1 MRKNMAPKKT
11 QKKNKKV
18 VNKRVPVNKK
28 LPNSRQKNSNDFSLI
43 FTKAISTILTR
54 PFSLIKLVI
63 NRALIIAN
71 SIFLNL
77 FNLIKKVLKL
87 LLEAKEAFFS
97 ILFGLLAGGI
107 GAVII
112 FSYLDFSSQGKNAE
126 YETKILESEEII
138 SSLQLELKKN
148 NVKFEEFENSIS
160 ILKNKINTTEK
171 NSLKNKGFI
180 DEQNIKLEE
189 LVTKTNQASEQIL
202 SAEEK
207 NNNKIV
213 ELEQKIQNTSKLM
226 LSSSKS
232 ELSDRLYLAKSL
244 VDRLKSGVPYAPQ
257 LVALG
262 QEGLDPALLRF
273 AKGGAPTLSDLAAR
287 LSARAGELR
296 DSMKTKSDLTWKD
309 SLKDEISKLV
319 KIKPTNSE
327 NIEGMEGVLLRA
339 EEAISKGNL
348 EKAITEIDTL
358 EVDSRGVLDAWLK
371 EAKAKKDASVAAEN
385 ILAKTTAA
393 LKIKN

>member
-1 MRKNMAPKKT
+1 MRKNMVL
-11 QKKNKKV
+11 KKNKKK
-18 VNKRVPVNKK
+18 NKRIISKKKSNNNKK
-28 LPNSRQKNSNDFSLI
+28 KSNDFFQIFSKLI
-43 FTKAISTILTR
+43 LSILTK
-54 PFSLIKLVI
+54 PFY
-63 NRALIIAN
+63 
-71 SIFLNL
+71 F
-77 FNLIKKVLKL
+77 FNLILNEVLLLVKKFFLQLFKLIKESFKL
-87 LLEAKEAFFS
+87 LTGIKEAIFS
-97 ILFGLLAGGI
+97 IIFGLLAGGI

-112 FSYLDFSSQGKNAE
+112 FSYLDLSMQGQNAE
-126 YETKILESEEII
+126 YESKILESEKAI
-138 SSLQLELKKN
+138 SSLKEEIKKKN
-148 NVKFEEFENSIS
+148 NEFEEFKNAINNLKDSLASTAKSSLENKSF
-160 ILKNKINTTEK
+160 INEY
-171 NSLKNKGFI
+171 NN
-180 DEQNIKLEE
+180 KLEE
-189 LVTKTNQASEQIL
+189 LFTITNNANQKIL
-202 SAEEK
+202 TAEEK
-207 NNNKIV
+207 STSKLL

-262 QEGLDPALLRF
+262 QEGLDPSLLRF
-273 AKGGAPTLSDLAAR
+273 AQGGAPTISDLAAR

-296 DSMKTKSDLTWKD
+296 DSMKTKSDLSWKD

-319 KIKPTNSE
+319 KIKPTSTE

-348 EKAITEIDTL
+348 EKAISEIDSL
-358 EVDSRGVLDAWLK
+358 EIESRGVLDAWLK

>member
-1 MRKNMAPKKT
+1 MALKKK
-11 QKKNKKV
+11 QKRSKKVIDKKVSNSNKKNT
-18 VNKRVPVNKK
+18 NN
-28 LPNSRQKNSNDFSLI
+28 LSLI
-43 FTKAISTILTR
+43 FAKVTSTILAK
-54 PFSLIKLVI
+54 PFFFINLLI
-63 NRALIIAN
+63 NRILKIAK
-71 SIFLNL
+71 SIFLQL
-77 FNLIKKVLKL
+77 FNLIKQTLKFL
-87 LLEAKEAFFS
+87 LKAREAFFS

-112 FSYLDFSSQGKNAE
+112 FSYLDLNSQGQNAE
-126 YETKILESEEII
+126 YETKILESEKVI
-138 SSLQLELKKN
+138 SSLQLEIKKN
-148 NVKFEEFENSIS
+148 NARFQEFESTIS
-160 ILKNKINTTEK
+160 VLKNKLNTTEK
-171 NSLKNKGFI
+171 NSLQNKNFI

-189 LVTKTNQASEQIL
+189 LFIKTNQANEKML

-226 LSSSKS
+226 LSSSRS

-273 AKGGAPTLSDLAAR
+273 AQGGAPTLSDLAAR

-309 SLKDEISKLV
+309 NLKDEISKLV
-319 KIKPTNSE
+319 KIKPTNSA

-348 EKAITEIDTL
+348 EKAISEIDTL
-358 EVDSRGVLDAWLK
+358 EVDARGVLDAWLK

>member
-1 MRKNMAPKKT
+1 MRKNMVL
-11 QKKNKKV
+11 KKNKKN
-18 VNKRVPVNKK
+18 NKRIINKK
-28 LPNSRQKNSNDFSLI
+28 KSNSSKKEPNDFFQIFSKLI
-43 FTKAISTILTR
+43 LSILTK
-54 PFSLIKLVI
+54 PFY
-63 NRALIIAN
+63 
-71 SIFLNL
+71 F
-77 FNLIKKVLKL
+77 FNLILNQILLLIKEVFLQLYKLIKESFKL
-87 LLEAKEAFFS
+87 LTGIKEAFFS
-97 ILFGLLAGGI
+97 IIFGLLAGGI

-112 FSYLDFSSQGKNAE
+112 FSYLDLSTQGQNAE
-126 YETKILESEEII
+126 YEGKILESEKAISYLKEEIK
-138 SSLQLELKKN
+138 KKN
-148 NVKFEEFENSIS
+148 MEFEEFKNAINNLKDSLAGTAKSSLENKSF
-160 ILKNKINTTEK
+160 INEY
-171 NSLKNKGFI
+171 NN
-180 DEQNIKLEE
+180 KLEE
-189 LVTKTNQASEQIL
+189 LFTITNNANQKIL
-202 SAEEK
+202 TAEEK
-207 NNNKIV
+207 STNKLL

-262 QEGLDPALLRF
+262 QEGLDPSLLRF
-273 AKGGAPTLSDLAAR
+273 AQGGAPTISDLAAR

-296 DSMKTKSDLTWKD
+296 DSMKTKSDLSWKD

-319 KIKPTNSE
+319 KIKPTNTE
-327 NIEGMEGVLLRA
+327 NIVGMEGVLLRA

-348 EKAITEIDTL
+348 EKAISEIDSL
-358 EVDSRGVLDAWLK
+358 EIESRGVLNAWLK

>member
-1 MRKNMAPKKT
+1 MAPKNK
-11 QKKNKKV
+11 QKRNKKV
-18 VNKRVPVNKK
+18 VNKKASINKK
-28 LPNSRQKNSNDFSLI
+28 VSNNNQKKSYDFSLI
-43 FTKAISTILTR
+43 FTNVISTILAK
-54 PFSLIKLVI
+54 PFFLVTQVI
-63 NRALIIAN
+63 NKAIVIIK
-71 SIFLNL
+71 SVLL
-77 FNLIKKVLKL
+77 QLYNLIKQSLKL

-107 GAVII
+107 GAVVV
-112 FSYLDFSSQGKNAE
+112 FSYLDLSSQGQNAE
-126 YETKILESEEII
+126 YETKILESEKLI
-138 SSLQLELKKN
+138 SSLELELKKN
-148 NVKFEEFENSIS
+148 NLKFEEFDNTIS
-160 ILKNKINTTEK
+160 ALKNKINTAEK
-171 NSLKNKGFI
+171 NSLKNKNFI
-180 DEQNIKLEE
+180 DEQNIKLAE
-189 LVTKTNQASEQIL
+189 LVTKTNQVSEKIL

-207 NNNKIV
+207 NNIKIV

-327 NIEGMEGVLLRA
+327 NIKGMEGVLLRA

-348 EKAITEIDTL
+348 EKAIIEINSL
-358 EVDSRGVLDAWLK
+358 EVDARGVLDAWLK

>member
-1 MRKNMAPKKT
+1 MEY
-11 QKKNKKV
+11 
-18 VNKRVPVNKK
+18 
-28 LPNSRQKNSNDFSLI
+28 SNFY
-43 FTKAISTILTR
+43 
-54 PFSLIKLVI
+54 IK
-63 NRALIIAN
+63 
-71 SIFLNL
+71 
-77 FNLIKKVLKL
+77 
-87 LLEAKEAFFS
+87 
-97 ILFGLLAGGI
+97 
-107 GAVII
+107 
-112 FSYLDFSSQGKNAE
+112 
-126 YETKILESEEII
+126 
-138 SSLQLELKKN
+138 
-148 NVKFEEFENSIS
+148 
-160 ILKNKINTTEK
+160 
-171 NSLKNKGFI
+171 
-180 DEQNIKLEE
+180 
-189 LVTKTNQASEQIL
+189 L

-207 NNNKIV
+207 NKNKIV

-309 SLKDEISKLV
+309 NLKDEITKLV
-319 KIKPTNSE
+319 KIKPTNSKDVK
-327 NIEGMEGVLLRA
+327 GMEGVLLRA

-348 EKAITEIDTL
+348 EKAISEIDTL
-358 EVDSRGVLDAWLK
+358 EVGARGVLDAWIK
-371 EAKAKKDASVAAEN
+371 EAKAKKDASIAAEN

-393 LKIKN
+393 LKVKN

>member
-1 MRKNMAPKKT
+1 MAPKKK
-11 QKKNKKV
+11 QKRNKKV
-18 VNKRVPVNKK
+18 VDKK
-28 LPNSRQKNSNDFSLI
+28 ASINRKSPKSNQKTSNELFLV
-43 FTKAISTILTR
+43 FTKVATNILSK
-54 PFSLIKLVI
+54 PFFLINLVI
-63 NRALIIAN
+63 KKTLVIAKN
-71 SIFLNL
+71 IFLQL
-77 FNLIKKVLKL
+77 FNLVKQTFKL
-87 LLEAKEAFFS
+87 LLGVKEAFFS

-107 GAVII
+107 GAVVI
-112 FSYLDFSSQGKNAE
+112 FSYLDFSSQGQNAE
-126 YETKILESEEII
+126 YETKILESEKVI

-148 NVKFEEFENSIS
+148 DTKFEEF
-160 ILKNKINTTEK
+160 KNTIDALRSKLDSTEK
-171 NSLKNKGFI
+171 NSLKNKNFI
-180 DEQNIKLEE
+180 DEHNIKLEE
-189 LVTKTNQASEQIL
+189 LFTITNQASEKIL
-202 SAEEK
+202 STEEK

-213 ELEQKIQNTSKLM
+213 ELEKKIQSNSKLM

-244 VDRLKSGVPYAPQ
+244 LDRLKSGVPYAPQ

-309 SLKDEISKLV
+309 NLKDEITKLV
-319 KIKPTNSE
+319 KIKPTNSKDVK
-327 NIEGMEGVLLRA
+327 GMEGVLLRA

-348 EKAITEIDTL
+348 EKAISEIDTL
-358 EVDSRGVLDAWLK
+358 EVGARGVLDAWIK
-371 EAKAKKDASVAAEN
+371 EAKAKKDASIAAEN

-393 LKIKN
+393 LKVKN

>member
-1 MRKNMAPKKT
+1 MALKKK
-11 QKKNKKV
+11 QKRSKKVIVKKVSNSNKKNT
-18 VNKRVPVNKK
+18 NN
-28 LPNSRQKNSNDFSLI
+28 LSLI
-43 FTKAISTILTR
+43 FAKVTSTILAK
-54 PFSLIKLVI
+54 PFFFINLLI
-63 NRALIIAN
+63 NRILKIAK
-71 SIFLNL
+71 SIFLQL
-77 FNLIKKVLKL
+77 FNLIKQTLKFL
-87 LLEAKEAFFS
+87 LKAREAFFS

-112 FSYLDFSSQGKNAE
+112 FSYLDLNSQGQNAE
-126 YETKILESEEII
+126 YETKILESEKVI
-138 SSLQLELKKN
+138 SSLQLEIKKN
-148 NVKFEEFENSIS
+148 NARFQEFESTIS
-160 ILKNKINTTEK
+160 VLKNKLNTTEK
-171 NSLKNKGFI
+171 NSLQNKNFI

-189 LVTKTNQASEQIL
+189 LFIKTNQANEKML

-244 VDRLKSGVPYAPQ
+244 VNRLKSGVPYAPQ

-296 DSMKTKSDLTWKD
+296 DSMKTKNDLTWKD

-319 KIKPTNSE
+319 KIRPTNSE

-358 EVDSRGVLDAWLK
+358 EVDARGVLDAWLK

>member
-1 MRKNMAPKKT
+1 MALKKK
-11 QKKNKKV
+11 QKRSKKVIVKKVSNSNKKNT
-18 VNKRVPVNKK
+18 NN
-28 LPNSRQKNSNDFSLI
+28 LSLI
-43 FTKAISTILTR
+43 FAKVTSTILAK
-54 PFSLIKLVI
+54 PFFFINLLI
-63 NRALIIAN
+63 NRILTIAK
-71 SIFLNL
+71 SIFLQL
-77 FNLIKKVLKL
+77 FNLIKQTLKFL
-87 LLEAKEAFFS
+87 LKAREAFFS

-112 FSYLDFSSQGKNAE
+112 FSYLDLNSQGQNAE
-126 YETKILESEEII
+126 YETKILESEKVI
-138 SSLQLELKKN
+138 SSLQLEIKKN
-148 NVKFEEFENSIS
+148 NARFQEFESTIS
-160 ILKNKINTTEK
+160 VLKNKLNTTEK
-171 NSLKNKGFI
+171 NSLQNKNFI

-189 LVTKTNQASEQIL
+189 LFIKTNQANEKML

-226 LSSSKS
+226 LSSSRS

-309 SLKDEISKLV
+309 NLKDEISKLV
-319 KIKPTNSE
+319 KIKPTNSA

-358 EVDSRGVLDAWLK
+358 EVDARGVLDAWLK

>member
-1 MRKNMAPKKT
+1 MAPKKK
-11 QKKNKKV
+11 QKRNKKV
-18 VNKRVPVNKK
+18 VNKKPSINKK
-28 LPNSRQKNSNDFSLI
+28 VSNNNQKKSYDFSLI
-43 FTKAISTILTR
+43 FTNVISTILAK
-54 PFSLIKLVI
+54 PFFLVTQVI
-63 NRALIIAN
+63 NKAIVIIK
-71 SIFLNL
+71 SVLL
-77 FNLIKKVLKL
+77 QLYNLIKQSLKL

-107 GAVII
+107 GAVVV
-112 FSYLDFSSQGKNAE
+112 FSYLDLSSQGQNAE
-126 YETKILESEEII
+126 YETKILESEKLI
-138 SSLQLELKKN
+138 SSLELELKKN
-148 NVKFEEFENSIS
+148 NLKFEEFDNTIS
-160 ILKNKINTTEK
+160 ALKNKINTAEK
-171 NSLKNKGFI
+171 NSLKNKNFI
-180 DEQNIKLEE
+180 DEQNIKLAE
-189 LVTKTNQASEQIL
+189 LVTKTNQFSEKIL

-207 NNNKIV
+207 NNIKIV

-327 NIEGMEGVLLRA
+327 NIKGMEGVLLRA

-348 EKAITEIDTL
+348 EKAIIEINSL
-358 EVDSRGVLDAWLK
+358 EVDARGVLDAWLK

>member
-1 MRKNMAPKKT
+1 MAPRKK
-11 QKKNKKV
+11 QKRNKKAVNKKV
-18 VNKRVPVNKK
+18 FLNRKSSN
-28 LPNSRQKNSNDFSLI
+28 NNQKNSNGFSLI
-43 FTKAISTILTR
+43 FTKIISTILAK
-54 PFSLIKLVI
+54 PFYLINLVI
-63 NRALIIAN
+63 NKLLVIAKN
-71 SIFLNL
+71 IFLQL
-77 FNLIKKVLKL
+77 FNLIKQAIKL

-107 GAVII
+107 GAVVI
-112 FSYLDFSSQGKNAE
+112 FSYLDLSSQGQNAE
-126 YETKILESEEII
+126 YETKILESEKVI
-138 SSLQLELKKN
+138 SSLQLEVKKSN
-148 NVKFEEFENSIS
+148 ARFEEFESTIAA
-160 ILKNKINTTEK
+160 LKNKLDTTEN
-171 NSLKNKGFI
+171 NSLKNKNFI
-180 DEQNIKLEE
+180 VEQNIKLEE
-189 LVTKTNQASEQIL
+189 LITKTNQANEKIL

-213 ELEQKIQNTSKLM
+213 ELEQKIRNTSKLM

-244 VDRLKSGVPYAPQ
+244 VDRLKSGVPYSPQ

-287 LSARAGELR
+287 LSVRAGELR
-296 DSMKTKSDLTWKD
+296 DSMKTKNDLTWKD

-319 KIKPTNSE
+319 KIRPTNSE

-348 EKAITEIDTL
+348 EKAITEIDSL
-358 EVDSRGVLDAWLK
+358 EVNARGVLDAWLK
-371 EAKAKKDASVAAEN
+371 EAKARKDASVAAEN

>member
-1 MRKNMAPKKT
+1 L
-11 QKKNKKV
+11 Q
-18 VNKRVPVNKK
+18 
-28 LPNSRQKNSNDFSLI
+28 
-43 FTKAISTILTR
+43 
-54 PFSLIKLVI
+54 
-63 NRALIIAN
+63 
-71 SIFLNL
+71 L
-77 FNLIKKVLKL
+77 FNLIKQALKL
-87 LLEAKEAFFS
+87 FSKAKEAFFS

-107 GAVII
+107 GAVVI
-112 FSYLDFSSQGKNAE
+112 FSYLDLSSQGQNTE
-126 YETKILESEEII
+126 LETKILDSEKII
-138 SSLQLELKKN
+138 SSLELDLKN
-148 NVKFEEFENSIS
+148 NNEKFQEFENTIS
-160 ILKNKINTTEK
+160 ILKNKLDTTEK
-171 NSLKNKGFI
+171 NSLKNKDFI

-189 LVTKTNQASEQIL
+189 LFTITNQASEKIL
-202 SAEEK
+202 SAEEE
-207 NNNKIV
+207 NNNRIV
-213 ELEQKIQNTSKLM
+213 ELEQKIQDTSKLM

-319 KIKPTNSE
+319 KIRPTNSE
-327 NIEGMEGVLLRA
+327 NIAGMEGALLRA

-358 EVDSRGVLDAWLK
+358 EVDARGVLNAWLK

-393 LKIKN
+393 LKLKN

>member
-1 MRKNMAPKKT
+1 MALKKK
-11 QKKNKKV
+11 QKRSKKV
-18 VNKRVPVNKK
+18 VNKKVSNSTKK
-28 LPNSRQKNSNDFSLI
+28 NTHSVSLI
-43 FTKAISTILTR
+43 FAKVISTILAK
-54 PFSLIKLVI
+54 PFFFINLLI
-63 NRALIIAN
+63 NRVLTIAKN
-71 SIFLNL
+71 IFLQL
-77 FNLIKKVLKL
+77 FNLIKQTLKFLLKV
-87 LLEAKEAFFS
+87 KEAFFS

-112 FSYLDFSSQGKNAE
+112 FSYLDLNSQGQNAE
-126 YETKILESEEII
+126 YETKILESEKVI
-138 SSLQLELKKN
+138 SSLQLEIKKN
-148 NVKFEEFENSIS
+148 NARFQEFESTIS
-160 ILKNKINTTEK
+160 VFKNKLNTTEK
-171 NSLKNKGFI
+171 NSLQNKNFI

-189 LVTKTNQASEQIL
+189 LFTKTNQTSEKML

-226 LSSSKS
+226 LSSSRS

-309 SLKDEISKLV
+309 NLKDEISKLV
-319 KIKPTNSE
+319 KIKPTNSA

-358 EVDSRGVLDAWLK
+358 EVDARGVLDAWLK

>member
-1 MRKNMAPKKT
+1 MAPKKK
-11 QKKNKKV
+11 QKRNKKV
-18 VNKRVPVNKK
+18 VNKKPSINKK
-28 LPNSRQKNSNDFSLI
+28 VSNNNQKKSYDFSLI
-43 FTKAISTILTR
+43 FTKVISTILAK
-54 PFSLIKLVI
+54 PFFLVTQVI
-63 NRALIIAN
+63 NKAIVIIK
-71 SIFLNL
+71 SVLL
-77 FNLIKKVLKL
+77 QLYNLIKQSLKL

-107 GAVII
+107 GAVVV
-112 FSYLDFSSQGKNAE
+112 FSYLDLSSQGQNAE
-126 YETKILESEEII
+126 YETKILESEKLI
-138 SSLQLELKKN
+138 SSLELELKKN
-148 NVKFEEFENSIS
+148 NLKFEEFDNTIS
-160 ILKNKINTTEK
+160 ALKNKINTAEK
-171 NSLKNKGFI
+171 SSLKNKNFI
-180 DEQNIKLEE
+180 DEQNIKLAE
-189 LVTKTNQASEQIL
+189 LVTKTNQFSEKIL

-207 NNNKIV
+207 NNIKIV

-327 NIEGMEGVLLRA
+327 NIKGMEGVLLRA

-348 EKAITEIDTL
+348 EKAIIEINSL
-358 EVDSRGVLDAWLK
+358 EVDARGVLDAWLK

>member
-1 MRKNMAPKKT
+1 MAPRKK
-11 QKKNKKV
+11 QKRNKKV
-18 VNKRVPVNKK
+18 ISKKASKKVINKK
-28 LPNSRQKNSNDFSLI
+28 ISSNRQIQSNKLFLNIAKQVSFILIKPFHLLNLIINNLIIKSKSLLLQLFT
-43 FTKAISTILTR
+43 FTK
-54 PFSLIKLVI
+54 
-63 NRALIIAN
+63 N
-71 SIFLNL
+71 IF
-77 FNLIKKVLKL
+77 KL
-87 LLEAKEAFFS
+87 LFGIKEAFFS

-107 GAVII
+107 GAVVI
-112 FSYLDFSSQGKNAE
+112 FSYLDLSSQGQDAE
-126 YETKILESEEII
+126 YESKILESEKVISFLESEI
-138 SSLQLELKKN
+138 KKN
-148 NVKFEEFENSIS
+148 NAKLEEF
-160 ILKNKINTTEK
+160 KNAINALNDKLDNNEK
-171 NSLKNKGFI
+171 NSLENTNVI
-180 DEQNIKLEE
+180 DEYNNRLNELYTINDKL
-189 LVTKTNQASEQIL
+189 NQEIL
-202 SAEEK
+202 LTEEK
-207 NNNKIV
+207 NTKKIL
-213 ELEQKIQNTSKLM
+213 ELEQKIQSTSKLM

-273 AKGGAPTLSDLAAR
+273 AKGGAPTLTDLAAR

-296 DSMKTKSDLTWKD
+296 DSLKTKSDLTWKD

-319 KIKPTNSE
+319 KIKPTNSD

-348 EKAITEIDTL
+348 EKAISEIDSL
-358 EVDSRGVLDAWLK
+358 DVQSRGVLDAWLK
-371 EAKAKKDASVAAEN
+371 EAKARKDASVAAEN

>member
-1 MRKNMAPKKT
+1 MAPKK
-11 QKKNKKV
+11 KHRRNKKV
-18 VNKRVPVNKK
+18 VNKKASINKK
-28 LPNSRQKNSNDFSLI
+28 SPSSNQKKSNEFFLI
-43 FTKAISTILTR
+43 FKKVVLNILAK
-54 PFSLIKLVI
+54 PFFLINLII
-63 NRALIIAN
+63 NRALVIVKII
-71 SIFLNL
+71 SLQL
-77 FNLIKKVLKL
+77 FNLIKQTFKLFLK
-87 LLEAKEAFFS
+87 AKEAFFS

-107 GAVII
+107 GAVVI
-112 FSYLDFSSQGKNAE
+112 FSYLDFSSQGQNAE
-126 YETKILESEEII
+126 YETKILESEKVI
-138 SSLQLELKKN
+138 SSLQLELRKSN
-148 NVKFEEFENSIS
+148 EKFEEFENTIS
-160 ILKNKINTTEK
+160 VLKSKLDTTEK
-171 NSLKNKGFI
+171 NSIENKNFI
-180 DEQNIKLEE
+180 DKQNIKLEE
-189 LVTKTNQASEQIL
+189 LLTKTNLASEQIL

-207 NNNKIV
+207 NNNKLV

-296 DSMKTKSDLTWKD
+296 DSMKTKSDLSWKD
-309 SLKDEISKLV
+309 SLKDESSKLV

-327 NIEGMEGVLLRA
+327 NIKGMEGVLLRA

-358 EVDSRGVLDAWLK
+358 EVAARGVLDAWLK

>member
-1 MRKNMAPKKT
+1 MALKKK
-11 QKKNKKV
+11 QKRSKKVIDKKVSNSNKKNT
-18 VNKRVPVNKK
+18 NN
-28 LPNSRQKNSNDFSLI
+28 LSLI
-43 FTKAISTILTR
+43 FAKVTSTILAK
-54 PFSLIKLVI
+54 PFFFINLLI
-63 NRALIIAN
+63 NRILKIAK
-71 SIFLNL
+71 SIFLQL
-77 FNLIKKVLKL
+77 FNLIKQTLKFL
-87 LLEAKEAFFS
+87 LKAREAFFS

-112 FSYLDFSSQGKNAE
+112 FSYLDLNSQGQNAE
-126 YETKILESEEII
+126 YETKILESEKVI
-138 SSLQLELKKN
+138 SSLQLEIKKN
-148 NVKFEEFENSIS
+148 NARFQEFESTIS
-160 ILKNKINTTEK
+160 VLKNKLNTTEK
-171 NSLKNKGFI
+171 NSLQNKNFI

-189 LVTKTNQASEQIL
+189 LFIKTNQANEKML

-244 VDRLKSGVPYAPQ
+244 VNRLKSGVPYAPQ

-296 DSMKTKSDLTWKD
+296 DSMKTKNDLTWKD

-319 KIKPTNSE
+319 KIRPTNSE

-348 EKAITEIDTL
+348 EKAITEIDSL
-358 EVDSRGVLDAWLK
+358 EVNARGVLDAWLK

>member
-1 MRKNMAPKKT
+1 MALKKK
-11 QKKNKKV
+11 QKRSKKV
-18 VNKRVPVNKK
+18 VNKKVSNSTKK
-28 LPNSRQKNSNDFSLI
+28 NTHSVSLI
-43 FTKAISTILTR
+43 FAKVISTILAK
-54 PFSLIKLVI
+54 PFFFINLLI
-63 NRALIIAN
+63 NRVLTIAKN
-71 SIFLNL
+71 IFLQL
-77 FNLIKKVLKL
+77 FNLIKQTLKFL
-87 LLEAKEAFFS
+87 LKAKEAFFS
-97 ILFGLLAGGI
+97 IFFGLLAGGI
-107 GAVII
+107 AAVII
-112 FSYLDFSSQGKNAE
+112 FSYLDLNSQGQNAE
-126 YETKILESEEII
+126 YETKILESEKVI
-138 SSLQLELKKN
+138 SSLQLEIKKN
-148 NVKFEEFENSIS
+148 NARFQEFESTIS
-160 ILKNKINTTEK
+160 VLKNKLNTTEK
-171 NSLKNKGFI
+171 NSLQNKNFI

-189 LVTKTNQASEQIL
+189 LFTKTNQASEKML

-226 LSSSKS
+226 LSSSRS

-309 SLKDEISKLV
+309 NLKDEISKLV
-319 KIKPTNSE
+319 KIKPTNSA

-339 EEAISKGNL
+339 EEATSKGNL

-358 EVDSRGVLDAWLK
+358 EVDARGVLDAWLK

>member
-1 MRKNMAPKKT
+1 MAPKKK
-11 QKKNKKV
+11 QIRNKKV
-18 VNKRVPVNKK
+18 VNKKASINRKAPNK
-28 LPNSRQKNSNDFSLI
+28 NQKNFNNLSLV
-43 FTKAISTILTR
+43 FTKVISTILAK
-54 PFSLIKLVI
+54 PFFLVNLVI
-63 NRALIIAN
+63 NRLLVIVKN
-71 SIFLNL
+71 IFLQL
-77 FNLIKKVLKL
+77 FNLIKQTLKL
-87 LLEAKEAFFS
+87 LLKAREAFFS

-107 GAVII
+107 GAVAI
-112 FSYLDFSSQGKNAE
+112 FSYLDLSSQGQNVE
-126 YETKILESEEII
+126 YETKILESEKVI
-138 SSLQLELKKN
+138 SSLELELKKN
-148 NVKFEEFENSIS
+148 NAKFEEFENTIS
-160 ILKNKINTTEK
+160 VLKNKLDATEK
-171 NSLKNKGFI
+171 NSLKNKNFI
-180 DEQNIKLEE
+180 NEQNIKLEE
-189 LVTKTNQASEQIL
+189 LFTKTNQTSEKIL

-296 DSMKTKSDLTWKD
+296 DSMKTKSDSTWKD
-309 SLKDEISKLV
+309 SLKDEIAKLV
-319 KIKPTNSE
+319 KVKPTNSE
-327 NIEGMEGVLLRA
+327 NIKGMEGVLLRA

-358 EVDSRGVLDAWLK
+358 EINARGVLDAWLK
-371 EAKAKKDASVAAEN
+371 EAKAKKDASIAAEN

>member
-1 MRKNMAPKKT
+1 MAPKKK
-11 QKKNKKV
+11 QKRNKKV
-18 VNKRVPVNKK
+18 INKK
-28 LPNSRQKNSNDFSLI
+28 ISNNKQKNSNSFSLI
-43 FTKAISTILTR
+43 STKIISTILAK
-54 PFSLIKLVI
+54 PFFLINSLINKAIVI
-63 NRALIIAN
+63 AK
-71 SIFLNL
+71 SVFLQL
-77 FNLIKKVLKL
+77 FNLIKQASKL
-87 LLEAKEAFFS
+87 LLDVKEAFFS

-107 GAVII
+107 GAVVI
-112 FSYLDFSSQGKNAE
+112 FSYLDLSSQGQNAE
-126 YETKILESEEII
+126 YETKILKSEKII
-138 SSLQLELKKN
+138 SALQLELKKN
-148 NVKFEEFENSIS
+148 NAKFEEFESIIS
-160 ILKNKINTTEK
+160 DLKNKLDTTEK
-171 NSLKNKGFI
+171 NSLKKKSFI
-180 DEQNIKLEE
+180 DEHNIKLEE
-189 LVTKTNQASEQIL
+189 LVTKTKQASEKML

-327 NIEGMEGVLLRA
+327 NIKGMEGVLLRA

-358 EVDSRGVLDAWLK
+358 EVDARGVLDAWLK

>member
-1 MRKNMAPKKT
+1 MAPKKK
-11 QKKNKKV
+11 QKRNKKV
-18 VNKRVPVNKK
+18 LNKRETINRKSTSSKQKK
-28 LPNSRQKNSNDFSLI
+28 SNDFFPI
-43 FTKAISTILTR
+43 FTKVLSSILAK
-54 PFSLIKLVI
+54 PFLLVNLVI
-63 NRALIIAN
+63 NRALVIIKKI
-71 SIFLNL
+71 SLQL
-77 FNLIKKVLKL
+77 FNLIKQTLKL
-87 LLEAKEAFFS
+87 LIEAKEAFFS

-107 GAVII
+107 GAVVI
-112 FSYLDFSSQGKNAE
+112 FSYLDLSLQGQNAD
-126 YETKILESEEII
+126 YETKILESEKVI

-148 NVKFEEFENSIS
+148 SEKFKEFENTIS
-160 ILKNKINTTEK
+160 VLKNKLDTTEK
-171 NSLKNKGFI
+171 NSLENKNFI
-180 DEQNIKLEE
+180 DKQNIKLEE
-189 LVTKTNQASEQIL
+189 LFTKTNQTSERIL

-244 VDRLKSGVPYAPQ
+244 VDRLQSGVPYSPQ

-296 DSMKTKSDLTWKD
+296 DSMKTKSDITWKD

-327 NIEGMEGVLLRA
+327 NIKGMEGVLLRA

-358 EVDSRGVLDAWLK
+358 EVNARGVLDAWLK

-393 LKIKN
+393 LKVKN

>member
-1 MRKNMAPKKT
+1 MALKKK
-11 QKKNKKV
+11 QKRSKKVIDKKVSNSNKKNT
-18 VNKRVPVNKK
+18 NN
-28 LPNSRQKNSNDFSLI
+28 LSLI
-43 FTKAISTILTR
+43 FAKVTSTILAK
-54 PFSLIKLVI
+54 PFFFINLLI
-63 NRALIIAN
+63 NRILKIAK
-71 SIFLNL
+71 SIFLQL
-77 FNLIKKVLKL
+77 FNLIKQTLKFL
-87 LLEAKEAFFS
+87 LKAREAFFS

-112 FSYLDFSSQGKNAE
+112 FSYLDLNSQGQNAE
-126 YETKILESEEII
+126 YETKILESEKVI
-138 SSLQLELKKN
+138 SSLQLEIKKN
-148 NVKFEEFENSIS
+148 NARFQEFESTIS
-160 ILKNKINTTEK
+160 VLKNKLNTTEK
-171 NSLKNKGFI
+171 NSLQNKNFI

-189 LVTKTNQASEQIL
+189 LFTKTNQASEKML

-226 LSSSKS
+226 LSSSRS

-273 AKGGAPTLSDLAAR
+273 AQGGAPTLSDLAAR

-309 SLKDEISKLV
+309 NLKDEISKLV
-319 KIKPTNSE
+319 KIKPTNSA

-358 EVDSRGVLDAWLK
+358 EVDARGVLDAWLK

>member
-1 MRKNMAPKKT
+1 MAPKKK
-11 QKKNKKV
+11 QKRNKKV
-18 VNKRVPVNKK
+18 VNKKASINKK
-28 LPNSRQKNSNDFSLI
+28 VSNNNQKKSNDFSQI
-43 FTKAISTILTR
+43 FTKAISTILAK
-54 PFSLIKLVI
+54 PFFLVTLVVNKALVI
-63 NRALIIAN
+63 IKSVFFQLV
-71 SIFLNL
+71 
-77 FNLIKKVLKL
+77 NLIKQALKL

-107 GAVII
+107 GAVVI
-112 FSYLDFSSQGKNAE
+112 FSYLDLTSQGQNAE
-126 YETKILESEEII
+126 YETKILESEKVI
-138 SSLQLELKKN
+138 SSLELKLKKN
-148 NVKFEEFENSIS
+148 NLKFEEFENIIS
-160 ILKNKINTTEK
+160 DLKNKINTAEK
-171 NSLKNKGFI
+171 NSLKNKNFI

-189 LVTKTNQASEQIL
+189 LAAKTNQASEKIL

-207 NNNKIV
+207 NNIKIV
-213 ELEQKIQNTSKLM
+213 ELEQKIQDTSKLM

-296 DSMKTKSDLTWKD
+296 DSMKTKSDQTWKD

-327 NIEGMEGVLLRA
+327 NIKGMEGVLLRA

-348 EKAITEIDTL
+348 EKAIIEIDTL
-358 EVDSRGVLDAWLK
+358 EVDARGVLDAWLK

>member
-1 MRKNMAPKKT
+1 MAPKK
-11 QKKNKKV
+11 KYKRKKKV
-18 VNKRVPVNKK
+18 VNKRVSINQQSPSSKK
-28 LPNSRQKNSNDFSLI
+28 KKSNDLFLI
-43 FTKAISTILTR
+43 FTKVVSSILAK
-54 PFSLIKLVI
+54 PFFLINLIINRVLVI
-63 NRALIIAN
+63 VK
-71 SIFLNL
+71 SISLQL
-77 FNLIKKVLKL
+77 FNLIKQTFNL

-107 GAVII
+107 GAVVI
-112 FSYLDFSSQGKNAE
+112 FSYLDLSSQGQNAE
-126 YETKILESEEII
+126 YETKILESEKVI
-138 SSLQLELKKN
+138 SSLQLELRKN
-148 NVKFEEFENSIS
+148 NAKFEEFENTIS
-160 ILKNKINTTEK
+160 VLKNKLDTTEK
-171 NSLKNKGFI
+171 NSLKNKNFI

-189 LVTKTNQASEQIL
+189 LLAQTNKASEQIL
-202 SAEEK
+202 LAEEK
-207 NNNKIV
+207 NNSKIV

-327 NIEGMEGVLLRA
+327 NIKGMEGVLLRA

-358 EVDSRGVLDAWLK
+358 EVNSRGVLDAWLK
-371 EAKAKKDASVAAEN
+371 EAKAKKDASIAAEN

>member
-1 MRKNMAPKKT
+1 MRKNMAPKKKR
-11 QKKNKKV
+11 KKNKKV
-18 VNKRVPVNKK
+18 VNKKAPNINQKK
-28 LPNSRQKNSNDFSLI
+28 TNDLIPI
-43 FTKAISTILTR
+43 FTKAISTILIK
-54 PFSLIKLVI
+54 PFYLIINRILVI
-63 NRALIIAN
+63 AKN
-71 SIFLNL
+71 IFLQL
-77 FNLIKKVLKL
+77 FNLIKQIFKVLL
-87 LLEAKEAFFS
+87 GVKEAFFS
-97 ILFGLLAGGI
+97 IVFGLLAGGI
-107 GAVII
+107 GAVVI
-112 FSYLDFSSQGKNAE
+112 FSYLDLSSQGQNAE
-126 YETKILESEEII
+126 YETKILDNEKII
-138 SSLQLELKKN
+138 SNLELEIKKN
-148 NVKFEEFENSIS
+148 DTQFEEFRNTI
-160 ILKNKINTTEK
+160 IALRNKLDIAEK
-171 NSLKNKGFI
+171 NSLEIKNFI
-180 DEQNIKLEE
+180 NEHSIKLEE
-189 LVTKTNQASEQIL
+189 LFTITNQASQKIL

-207 NNNKIV
+207 NNNKIL
-213 ELEQKIQNTSKLM
+213 ELEQKVQNTSKLM

-232 ELSDRLYLAKSL
+232 ELSDRLYLATSL

-273 AKGGAPTLSDLAAR
+273 AQGGAPTLTNLAAR

-348 EKAITEIDTL
+348 EKAIAEIDTL
-358 EVDSRGVLDAWLK
+358 EIESRGALDAWLK
-371 EAKAKKDASVAAEN
+371 EAKARKAASVAAEN
-385 ILAKTTAA
+385 LLAKTTAA

>member
-1 MRKNMAPKKT
+1 MALKKK
-11 QKKNKKV
+11 QKRSKKVIVKKVSNSNKKNT
-18 VNKRVPVNKK
+18 NN
-28 LPNSRQKNSNDFSLI
+28 LSLI
-43 FTKAISTILTR
+43 FAKVTSTILAK
-54 PFSLIKLVI
+54 PFFFINLLI
-63 NRALIIAN
+63 NRILTIAK
-71 SIFLNL
+71 SIFLQL
-77 FNLIKKVLKL
+77 FNLIKQTLKFL
-87 LLEAKEAFFS
+87 LKAREAFFS

-112 FSYLDFSSQGKNAE
+112 FSYLDLNSQGQNAE
-126 YETKILESEEII
+126 YETKILESEKVI
-138 SSLQLELKKN
+138 SSLQLEIKKN
-148 NVKFEEFENSIS
+148 NARFQEFESTIS
-160 ILKNKINTTEK
+160 VLKNKLNTTEK
-171 NSLKNKGFI
+171 NSLQNKNFI

-189 LVTKTNQASEQIL
+189 LFIKTNQANEKML

-226 LSSSKS
+226 LSSSRS

-273 AKGGAPTLSDLAAR
+273 AQGGAPTLSDLAAR

-309 SLKDEISKLV
+309 NLKDEISKLV
-319 KIKPTNSE
+319 KIKPTNSA

-348 EKAITEIDTL
+348 EKAIAEIDTL
-358 EVDSRGVLDAWLK
+358 EIEARGALDAWLK
-371 EAKAKKDASVAAEN
+371 EAKARKAASVAAEN
-385 ILAKTTAA
+385 LLAKTTAA

>member
-1 MRKNMAPKKT
+1 MALKKK
-11 QKKNKKV
+11 QKRSKKV
-18 VNKRVPVNKK
+18 VNKKVSNSTKK
-28 LPNSRQKNSNDFSLI
+28 NTHSVSLI
-43 FTKAISTILTR
+43 FAKVISTILAK
-54 PFSLIKLVI
+54 PFFFINLLI
-63 NRALIIAN
+63 NRVLTIAKN
-71 SIFLNL
+71 IFLQL
-77 FNLIKKVLKL
+77 FNLIKQTLKFLLKV
-87 LLEAKEAFFS
+87 KEAFFS

-112 FSYLDFSSQGKNAE
+112 FSYLDLNSQGQNAE
-126 YETKILESEEII
+126 YETKILESEKVI
-138 SSLQLELKKN
+138 SSLQLEIKKN
-148 NVKFEEFENSIS
+148 NARFQEFESTIS
-160 ILKNKINTTEK
+160 VLKNKLNTTEK
-171 NSLKNKGFI
+171 NSLQNKNFI

-189 LVTKTNQASEQIL
+189 LFTKTNQASEKML

-296 DSMKTKSDLTWKD
+296 DSMKTKSDLSWKD

-327 NIEGMEGVLLRA
+327 NIKGMEGVLLRA

-358 EVDSRGVLDAWLK
+358 EVAARGVLDAWLK

>member
-1 MRKNMAPKKT
+1 MAPRKK
-11 QKKNKKV
+11 QKRNKKV
-18 VNKRVPVNKK
+18 VNKKASINKK
-28 LPNSRQKNSNDFSLI
+28 VSNNKQKNPNDFSLI
-43 FTKAISTILTR
+43 FTKVISTVLAK
-54 PFSLIKLVI
+54 PFFLINLII
-63 NRALIIAN
+63 NRALVITKN
-71 SIFLNL
+71 IFLQL
-77 FNLIKKVLKL
+77 FNLIKQALNL

-107 GAVII
+107 GAVVI
-112 FSYLDFSSQGKNAE
+112 FSYLDFSSQGQNTE
-126 YETKILESEEII
+126 YETKILESEKVI
-138 SSLQLELKKN
+138 SSLQLELKEN
-148 NVKFEEFENSIS
+148 NARFEEFENTIS
-160 ILKNKINTTEK
+160 VLKNKLNTTEK
-171 NSLKNKGFI
+171 NSLENKNFI

-189 LVTKTNQASEQIL
+189 LVTKTNEASEKIL

-213 ELEQKIQNTSKLM
+213 ELEKKIQNTSKLM

-296 DSMKTKSDLTWKD
+296 DSMKTKSDITWKD

-327 NIEGMEGVLLRA
+327 NVEGMEGVLLRA
-339 EEAISKGNL
+339 EEAISKGTL
-348 EKAITEIDTL
+348 EKAIIEIDTL
-358 EVDSRGVLDAWLK
+358 EVDARGVLDAWLK
-371 EAKAKKDASVAAEN
+371 EAKARKDASVAAEN

>member
-1 MRKNMAPKKT
+1 MAPKKK
-11 QKKNKKV
+11 QKRNKKV
-18 VNKRVPVNKK
+18 VNKKVSLNKK
-28 LPNSRQKNSNDFSLI
+28 VSNNKQRDPNNAPLI
-43 FTKAISTILTR
+43 FTKVISTILSK
-54 PFSLIKLVI
+54 PFILINLVI
-63 NRALIIAN
+63 NRLLVIAKN
-71 SIFLNL
+71 IFLYL
-77 FNLIKKVLKL
+77 FNLVNQALKL
-87 LLEAKEAFFS
+87 LSQAKEAFFS

-107 GAVII
+107 GAVVI
-112 FSYLDFSSQGKNAE
+112 FSYLDLSSQGQNDE
-126 YETKILESEEII
+126 YETKFLESEKII
-138 SSLQLELKKN
+138 ASLQLELKKN
-148 NVKFEEFENSIS
+148 SVKFKQFENTIS
-160 ILKNKINTTEK
+160 VLKDKLDTTEE
-171 NSLKNKGFI
+171 NSLKNKNFI
-180 DEQNIKLEE
+180 DEQNTKLEE
-189 LVTKTNQASEQIL
+189 LVLKTNQANEKIL

-213 ELEQKIQNTSKLM
+213 ELEKKIQNTSKLM

-319 KIKPTNSE
+319 KVKPTNSE
-327 NIEGMEGVLLRA
+327 DIEGMEGVLLRA

-348 EKAITEIDTL
+348 EKAIIEIDTL
-358 EVDSRGVLDAWLK
+358 ELDARGVLNAWLQ